1 MIPQMEPWFS
11 KAEADAL
18 ALYMQSGGWLTEY
31 TKTQELEG
39 LIANY
44 VGSKHCIMM
53 PNGTLA
59 LYAMMSVAGIGP
71 GDEVIVPDMTM
82 IATAN
87 AVRMTGAEPIFV
99 DISMDT
105 LCLDFELT
113 ERAIGSDTAAIL
125 LVSLNG
131 RCPNMDDF
139 RGLDVPLLE
148 DACQSLGS
156 KWRGKHLGTFGFM
169 GAFSFSSQK
178 IISTGNGGCVVT
190 DDDDMAQNLRLFK
203 NFGREGGTDDYRV
216 FGTNLKF
223 TDLQAVVGIEQMKK
237 LLWRVNRKK
246 TNYALYYQQLFG
258 LDNVRFLP
266 TDLDSTCPWF
276 VDVLVEDR
284 ENLIA
289 FLWDR
294 DIGARLMYPA
304 LRRTPVYNLSKYNG
318 WISDYVAAHGLWL
331 PSSLRLHDADIH
343 MVCDTIKEFYGETT
357 LGLRKI

>member
-1 MIPQMEPWFS
+1 MIPQMEPWFDE
-11 KAEADAL
+11 AEADAL

-31 TKTQELEG
+31 TKTQKLEE
-39 LIANY
+39 LIADY

-59 LYAMMSVAGIGP
+59 LYAMMSVLDIGP

-87 AVRMTGAEPIFV
+87 AVRMVGATPIFV
-99 DISMDT
+99 DINEDT

-113 ERAIGSDTAAIL
+113 KRAIRDDTAAVL

-139 RGLDVPLLE
+139 RDLDILLLE

-156 KWRGKHLGTFGFM
+156 KWRGKHLGTFGLA

-190 DDDDMAQNLRLFK
+190 DDDDIAQKLRLFK
-203 NFGREGGTDDYRV
+203 DFGREGGMDDYRV

-223 TDLQAVVGIEQMKK
+223 TDLQAVIGIEQMGK
-237 LLWRVNRKK
+237 LPWRIKRKK
-246 TNYALYYQQLFG
+246 AIYALYYQL
-258 LDNVRFLP
+258 LELNSIRFLP
-266 TDLDSTCPWF
+266 TDLNGTCPWF
-276 VDVLVEDR
+276 VDVLVENR
-284 ENLIA
+284 ESLMD
-289 FLWDR
+289 FLRNR
-294 DIGARLMYPA
+294 DIGSRPMYPA
-304 LRRTPVYNLSKYNG
+304 LRRTPVYSYTGEPN
-318 WISDYVAAHGLWL
+318 WVSDYVAEHGLWL
-331 PSSLRLHDADIH
+331 PSSSRLSDTDVHK
-343 MVCDTIKEFYGETT
+343 VCNIIKEFYGEIT

>member
-1 MIPQMEPWFS
+1 MIPQMEPWFNE
-11 KAEADAL
+11 AEANAL

-39 LIANY
+39 LIADY
-44 VGSKHCIMM
+44 VGSKHCIMV

-59 LYAMMSVAGIGP
+59 LYAMLSVLGIGP

-87 AVRMTGAEPIFV
+87 AVRMAGATPVFV
-99 DISMDT
+99 DINADT
-105 LCLDFELT
+105 LCLNFELT
-113 ERAIGSDTAAIL
+113 KRRIGLDTTAIL

-131 RCPNMDDF
+131 RCPNLDDF
-139 RGLDVPLLE
+139 RSLDVPLLE

-156 KWRGKHLGTFGFM
+156 KWQGKHLGTFGLM

-190 DDDDMAQNLRLFK
+190 DDDDLAQKLRLFK

-237 LLWRVNRKK
+237 LPWRVGRKK
-246 TNYALYYQQLFG
+246 TNYALYYQLLLD

-266 TDLDSTCPWF
+266 TDLNSACPWF

-284 ENLIA
+284 ESLMA
-289 FLWDR
+289 FLRDR
-294 DIGARLMYPA
+294 NIGSRPMYPA
-304 LRRTPVYNLSKYNG
+304 LRRTPVYSHVG
-318 WISDYVAAHGLWL
+318 PDWISDYMAERGLWL
-331 PSSLRLHDADIH
+331 PSSCRLSNVDIH
-343 MVCDTIKEFYGETT
+343 KVCDTIKEFYGETT
-357 LGLRKI
+357 PGLRKI